1 VTDEAERLAAQAR
14 AEVRRNRILKYAW
27 CIVLIPP
34 FVVGFVLMDFETYVR
49 ATTLVT
55 LLLSVFALSIG
66 NHASQKAAEAKV
78 ASYEHP

>member
-1 VTDEAERLAAQAR
+1 
-14 AEVRRNRILKYAW
+14 
-27 CIVLIPP
+27 
-34 FVVGFVLMDFETYVR
+34 MDFETYVR